1 MKNYGKSL
9 LYITLG
15 AFLYVVGIN
24 YFIATAGI
32 FSSGLMGLAQEA
44 TQTVN
49 FVFNFGWETTS
60 QTYLFVQTIF
70 YWIMNLP
77 AIILGYSR
85 VGKNFTTKTLICSF
99 ILVPIGLNVLVPNG
113 SLLLDVN
120 GELTLAS
127 MILSAIIGGALTG
140 LGMGIIFRNG
150 ASSGGTDILATY
162 LALFKGKSFG
172 KYNLF
177 INIVV
182 MAWSILLYN
191 DITAAVL
198 LLILIFVQSQTVDF
212 IYNFHDKV
220 TLFVVTTKEKEIH
233 DYLIDNSNRRT
244 YTKINAV
251 QGYTQK
257 DTQLLFLVIN
267 KEEEADVIRYLKE
280 IDENCFIDLITT
292 KDVSGNF
299 INKFQTRL

>member
-49 FVFNFGWETTS
+49 FIFNFGWETTS

-120 GELTLAS
+120 GDLTLAS

-182 MAWSILLYN
+182 MVWSILLYN

-233 DYLIDNSNRRT
+233 DYLIESSNRRT